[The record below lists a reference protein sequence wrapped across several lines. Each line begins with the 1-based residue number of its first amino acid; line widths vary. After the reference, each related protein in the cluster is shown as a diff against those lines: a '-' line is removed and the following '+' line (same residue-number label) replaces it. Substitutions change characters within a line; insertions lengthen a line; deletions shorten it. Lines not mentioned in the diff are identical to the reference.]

1 MKFTIIIPC
10 YNAEE
15 WIEECLFSA
24 LNQTYLNLQVICVDN
39 ESTDGSYSIIQK
51 VQSSNP
57 QLIVSTAPNL
67 FRYSWEEPVEKAL
80 EIADGDYFTILGAD
94 DFLDK
99 DYVTKVV
106 EILNQSGN
114 KIKLLQTPIRGVQGA
129 LKTPSGDIS
138 HSYRNLREFKDLL
151 LKGCPVTTPSMVYG
165 MQLHDSGLIRWKSK
179 EFLGAVDYELYF
191 HLVDQQ
197 LFIYPYPEWIGYY
210 YRWHSNQ
217 ATWGMHKE
225 PKNYDKLVINSWRK
239 KWILD

>member
-1 MKFTIIIPC
+1 MKFTIVIPC

-15 WIEECLFSA
+15 WIEECLMSA

-39 ESTDGSYSIIQK
+39 ESTDDSYSIIQK
-51 VQSSNP
+51 VQSLNP

-80 EIADGDYFTILGAD
+80 KIADGDYFTILGAD

-106 EILNQSGN
+106 EIINRSGD
-114 KIKLLQTPIRGVQGA
+114 KIKLLQTPIRGIQGDRR
-129 LKTPSGDIS
+129 TPSGDIS
-138 HSYRNLREFKDLL
+138 HSYRSLEEFKTLL
-151 LKGCPVTTPSMVYG
+151 LKGCPVTTPSVVYS

-191 HLVDQQ
+191 HLADQQ
-197 LFIYPYPEWIGYY
+197 LFIYPYPEWSGYY
-210 YRWHSNQ
+210 YRWH
-217 ATWGMHKE
+217 
-225 PKNYDKLVINSWRK
+225 KLVIDSWRK
-239 KWILD
+239 KWNLD

>member
-39 ESTDGSYSIIQK
+39 ESTDSSYSIIQK

-80 EIADGDYFTILGAD
+80 EIADGGYFTILGAD

-99 DYVTKVV
+99 DYVTK
-106 EILNQSGN
+106 ILKIIKQSGN
-114 KIKLLQTPIRGVQGA
+114 KIKLLQTPIRGIQGA
-129 LKTPSGDIS
+129 LKKSTGDIA
-138 HSYRNLREFKDLL
+138 HSYGSLEEFKTLL
-151 LKGCPVTTPSMVYG
+151 LKGCPVTTPSVVYS

-191 HLVDQQ
+191 HLQDQQ

-217 ATWGMHKE
+217 STWGMHRE
-225 PKNYDKLVINSWRK
+225 PKNYDKIIQNYWRQ
-239 KWILD
+239 KWKI